1 MTESIDQPPK
11 RRRSHADER
20 RNKRVNLAYNLREF
34 QIIELAASR
43 VHRAPSAYAASAA
56 LAVAAGAVSPLPMT
70 DRELIRAFQD
80 ADVTLNRIGNNLN
93 QIAAVLN
100 SRGDVTAEHVAAVF
114 DVVSR
119 AAQALMQAGLDVAR
133 NQVER

>member
-1 MTESIDQPPK
+1 
-11 RRRSHADER
+11 
-20 RNKRVNLAYNLREF
+20 
-34 QIIELAASR
+34 
-43 VHRAPSAYAASAA
+43 
-56 LAVAAGAVSPLPMT
+56 MT